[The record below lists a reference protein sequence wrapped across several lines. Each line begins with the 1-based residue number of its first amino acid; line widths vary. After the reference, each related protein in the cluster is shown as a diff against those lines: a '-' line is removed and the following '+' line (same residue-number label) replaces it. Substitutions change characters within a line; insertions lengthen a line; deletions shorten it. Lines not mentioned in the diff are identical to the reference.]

1 MKKITLLAALL
12 VGAVS
17 FSQQVII
24 DRLPDSTTGLIST
37 LGDNG
42 VGVYCADYFV
52 LNNDTTLET
61 ITVPGFTNAPPLSI
75 WIEGFN
81 IFIYTNAGSA
91 PSGNPEVTGSGVV
104 EFSEIDPADYTLIED
119 GTTGQTT
126 FQVDVTHVN
135 GGTPITLP
143 AGEYWISAFPNV
155 IGGPTDAGRWNWYGS
170 ASSAPAIEPMLI
182 DPSDLFGG
190 ATNWT
195 NISSL
200 IGDSFPSLA
209 WQLTGAE
216 TIGIE
221 DNLAES
227 VSVYPNP
234 ATSVLNISLPSNIEV
249 KNSSLIDMLGRT
261 TGVVYSNGE
270 MNISNLAPGV
280 YFLNLETTAGS
291 YTQKVVK
298 Q

>member
-1 MKKITLLAALL
+1 MKKFTLLAALL

-17 FSQQVII
+17 FSQQVIV
-24 DRLPDSTTGLIST
+24 DRLNDSTTGLIST
-37 LGDNG
+37 LGDSG

-52 LNNDTTLET
+52 LNNATTLESV
-61 ITVPGFTNAPPLSI
+61 TVPGFTNEPPLSI

-81 IFIYTNAGSA
+81 LYIYTHDGSS
-91 PSGNPEVTGSGVV
+91 PSGNPEIIGSGVV
-104 EFSEIDPADYTLIED
+104 EFREIDPADYTLIED
-119 GTTGQTT
+119 PTTGETT
-126 FQVDVTHVN
+126 FVVDFTSVN

-155 IGGPTDAGRWNWYGS
+155 IGDPTGPGRWNWYGS
-170 ASSAPAIEPMLI
+170 ASGSPAIEPMLI

-195 NISSL
+195 TISNL
-200 IGDSFPSLA
+200 IGEPFPSLA
-209 WQLTGAE
+209 WTLTGTE

-227 VSVYPNP
+227 VSVFPNP

-249 KNSSLIDMLGRT
+249 TNSSLIDMLGRT
-261 TGVVYSNGE
+261 TGVVYNNGE
-270 MNISNLAPGV
+270 MNISGLAPGV
-280 YFLNLETTAGS
+280 YILNLETTAGS
-291 YTQKVVK
+291 YTQKVIK